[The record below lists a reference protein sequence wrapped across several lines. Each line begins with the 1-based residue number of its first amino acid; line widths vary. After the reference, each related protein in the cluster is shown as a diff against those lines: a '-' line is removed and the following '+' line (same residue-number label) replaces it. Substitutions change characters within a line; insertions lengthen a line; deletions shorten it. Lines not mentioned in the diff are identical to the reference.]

1 MPSWIFWVIF
11 LLVGAG
17 AVAAAKW
24 LDDRERRRA
33 PRASDPPRSS
43 TAPHD
48 RT

>member
-24 LDDRERRRA
+24 LDDGERRRA
-33 PRASDPPRSS
+33 PKASDTARS
-43 TAPHD
+43 APSD